1 MSGKPLVMIVDDDEI
16 ARVIVREH
24 LGDQYEIED
33 AESADACLNKLKS
46 CTPDIFLLDVQMREK
61 DGFALCEAVRHLP
74 QFKATPVLFIS
85 AAETEENLIRSFE
98 VGGNGFL
105 EKPVK
110 KTKLQTLIKIKLAQ
124 ADELIETQKHR
135 EEAMTTSSE
144 LCQLI
149 QFVKDSD
156 DDTTL
161 EAVAKRL
168 CGVVESFGLS
178 ASAMIIA
185 KTPIYVNCT
194 EESPEG
200 LLLKKAAA
208 INERIISKGIR
219 SIIRS
224 DSVAILVNE
233 MPVDDES
240 RYGRFKD
247 NLVVL
252 SSICDGQLKQLMAQQ
267 GIEQQ
272 RNKVLSRVIKI
283 TEEQLQ
289 RFAEQLTAHEKTS
302 TEVIGNMLT
311 ELETKLFHLG
321 LDDDQEE
328 ELMKVAYQ
336 VHEKLEHMNS
346 DYQSLEAELG
356 KILESLYD
364 LLASKDKAA

>member
-1 MSGKPLVMIVDDDEI
+1 
-16 ARVIVREH
+16 
-24 LGDQYEIED
+24 
-33 AESADACLNKLKS
+33 
-46 CTPDIFLLDVQMREK
+46 
-61 DGFALCEAVRHLP
+61 
-74 QFKATPVLFIS
+74 
-85 AAETEENLIRSFE
+85 
-98 VGGNGFL
+98 
-105 EKPVK
+105 
-110 KTKLQTLIKIKLAQ
+110 
-124 ADELIETQKHR
+124 
-135 EEAMTTSSE
+135 
-144 LCQLI
+144 
-149 QFVKDSD
+149 
-156 DDTTL
+156 
-161 EAVAKRL
+161 
-168 CGVVESFGLS
+168 
-178 ASAMIIA
+178 
-185 KTPIYVNCT
+185 
-194 EESPEG
+194 
-200 LLLKKAAA
+200 
-208 INERIISKGIR
+208 
-219 SIIRS
+219 
-224 DSVAILVNE
+224 

-252 SSICDGQLKQLMAQQ
+252 SSICDGRLKQLMAQQ